1 MRPRTILTVAA
12 VYLALL
18 GLGFIFA
25 PEAIGRGAVPE
36 NPPPALIAY
45 LRVFGSTFLG
55 IAVMNWTARD
65 AGPSPARDS
74 ILLGNVVGFAVGPA
88 LDVWGLQT
96 GARQL
101 AMVFAIV
108 HLCFALAFFSAW
120 RADRSR
126 AKHVPPGA
134 SHGIHSP

>member
-1 MRPRTILTVAA
+1 MSPKTILTIAA

-36 NPPPALIAY
+36 SPPPALIAY
-45 LRVFGSTFLG
+45 LRVFGTTFLG
-55 IAVMNWTARD
+55 IAVMNWTARN

-74 ILLGNVVGFAVGPA
+74 ILLGNIVGFGIGPV

-96 GARQL
+96 GARKL
-101 AMVFAIV
+101 AVVFAIV

-120 RADRSR
+120 RTHRSR
-126 AKHVPPGA
+126 A
-134 SHGIHSP
+134 

>member
-1 MRPRTILTVAA
+1 MKPKTILTIAA
-12 VYLALL
+12 AYLALL

-36 NPPPALIAY
+36 NAPPALIAY
-45 LRVFGSTFLG
+45 LRVFGTTFLG

-74 ILLGNVVGFAVGPA
+74 ILLGNIVGFAIGPA

-96 GARQL
+96 GARKL
-101 AMVFAIV
+101 AVVFAIV
-108 HLCFALAFFSAW
+108 HLCFALAFVWAW
-120 RADRSR
+120 RTSR
-126 AKHVPPGA
+126 TRT
-134 SHGIHSP
+134 